1 MDHSLMLAGGK
12 FKFRLA
18 ADIYITPCFNSS
30 VILQH
35 AFVVVC
41 LSARSTTRYAFNIS
55 GIKLWDTH

>member
-18 ADIYITPCFNSS
+18 ADIYITQCFNLS

-35 AFVVVC
+35 VYVVVC
-41 LSARSTTRYAFNIS
+41 LSARSIMCAFNIS
-55 GIKLWDTH
+55 GIRLWDTH